1 MLKEGAK
8 PRFTFDLQVDVC
20 TRWELECTQTHTM
33 SEVESLGA
41 KHIAH
46 PTSVQ
51 NLVFKHIFSGKRRFR
66 QASRQM
72 PMIGIDH
79 HILHLCASL
88 AALQLRLAACCATK
102 AFKDK
107 NIIFP
112 QNAFLMYASQRGRLS
127 RINWH

>member
-1 MLKEGAK
+1 MSEGGKLKEGAR

-51 NLVFKHIFSGKRRFR
+51 SVVFLENDAFGKRH
-66 QASRQM
+66 SKC
-72 PMIGIDH
+72 
-79 HILHLCASL
+79 L
-88 AALQLRLAACCATK
+88 
-102 AFKDK
+102 
-107 NIIFP
+107 
-112 QNAFLMYASQRGRLS
+112 
-127 RINWH
+127 